1 MTKYESDIWRR
12 LATPRASLAA
22 AVVGFRVSAF
32 LCVCVRSLQEASG
45 NAALIVA
52 VLNNL
57 VLLFM
62 LGLFLREWRHSWP
75 GTDGSLRV
83 MSQFGKG
90 VYLFYMIFAAQV
102 AALAAMAAMS
112 TAEIDSVALGIYMTL
127 EFLSNSLAQ
136 FIAID
141 AFADR
146 GISHAIALTEKRAAK
161 DSGDEFEA
169 HAAQLELKELG
180 K

>member
-1 MTKYESDIWRR
+1 MYVNWLRQ

-22 AVVGFRVSAF
+22 AVVLLRVAAF
-32 LCVCVRSLQEASG
+32 LCLCVRSIQEVSA

-52 VLNNL
+52 ILNNL
-57 VLLFM
+57 ILLFM
-62 LGLFLREWRHSWP
+62 LGLFVREWRRSWSSS
-75 GTDGSLRV
+75 DGSARV

-90 VYLFYMIFAAQV
+90 VYLFYMIYGAQA
-102 AALAAMAAMS
+102 AALVAMTAMS
-112 TAEIDSVALGIYMTL
+112 TAEIGSFALGIYMTL

-136 FIAID
+136 FIAVD

-146 GISHAIALTEKRAAK
+146 GFLPHAIMLTEKRAAK

-169 HAAQLELKELG
+169 QAAQLALKELG